1 MNLFQYTPQ
10 VYKGTQ
16 VDLPLDFIYK
26 QLETKQ
32 KEFDLQNAAVD
43 KAAENFLKINPG
55 MLTKDAYDRVKQ
67 QYLPQLE
74 KIRDTLVTTGNVSM
88 AAPELSRF
96 TMNLAADSE
105 VKNIME
111 DYALTQRY
119 NQALQ
124 EGKYTDKIFAGLRGP
139 DGTPRPQ
146 LGPGEMTS
154 SAYYAPMQF
163 TDPVKSILPEAE
175 KFKANVV
182 EDIRTNPNKYG
193 ILQTDSVTVEKVADE
208 EVRKFVNDRY
218 SSWRQDPQN
227 QGYFWNA
234 TNYKPQDYKPEQWNA
249 DVATPIS
256 NLLGYTKV
264 TQDRSF
270 YNIPTSTTNTNPS
283 KTSQGPG
290 SPENRESNNLLL
302 PSVYVNGRAEPFRNF
317 DNTASLS
324 SPDEMF
330 NEINNVNKKQAEA
343 FRIIT
348 GVTGING
355 AITPQ
360 NFNNVKDYYN
370 KFYRINDEGHLIRKD
385 IRELYTNPTP
395 EQMAAYN
402 NIPEITPELEGAF
415 NLFNNANVYR
425 TGLQNMWESITQGRN
440 ANPQTIATAKQNA
453 RQTAFNETAGAS
465 EGLPFVTNNN
475 YDLESIYRNA
485 LAYLNNNPSG
495 NLAGQAQS
503 FISKYENGVIN
514 KENYNKIFN
523 ERVKSNLVGTPEG
536 DVYKSFENL
545 KNRMARIEVTNLKEN
560 NELEKTLMP
569 FLMQNKS
576 NVRLMSTNENVWSTK
591 GGGEEFLA
599 SVPKDDKGN
608 LLYDNITTGFGLDP
622 ENGLVGVVSLNGKM
636 YEFDIDDTNYDQF
649 ITQGNNEVRTK
660 IRFYDQVYKSMQR
673 SANTAGDFTI
683 GNMNF
688 NFKTKGKNLATNPDF
703 KYRYNFGE
711 GEIET
716 TNLGDMYAAA
726 ARLSQR
732 DLDVKDASLKM
743 EYLKLQDWYET
754 QYRKINTYEQKQAL
768 DDVFQRKIKETTDQ
782 WEKQNSQTVT
792 IGKDV
797 GKKKQWTAR
806 PSNPLQ

>member
-88 AAPELSRF
+88 AAPELSKF

-175 KFKANVV
+175 KFKADVV

-234 TNYKPQDYKPEQWNA
+234 TNYKPQDYKPDQWNA

-270 YNIPTSTTNTNPS
+270 HNIPTPTTTTNST
-283 KTSQGPG
+283 KTSQGPT
-290 SPENRESNNLLL
+290 SPDNKESNNLLYTSTATGKAEVFRDFNNARSL
-302 PSVYVNGRAEPFRNF
+302 ENVDEAYAEINKVNG
-317 DNTASLS
+317 
-324 SPDEMF
+324 M
-330 NEINNVNKKQAEA
+330 QAES
-343 FRIIT
+343 FRFIANA
-348 GVTGING
+348 TGING

-360 NFNNVKDYYN
+360 NFKAVQDYHN
-370 KFYRINDEGHLIRKD
+370 KYYRLNDEGHLIKKS
-385 IRELYTNPTP
+385 IRELYTNPTS
-395 EQMAAYN
+395 EQVAAYN
-402 NIPEITPELEGAF
+402 NIPEITPELEEAF

-425 TGLQNMWESITQGRN
+425 TGAQNMLEN
-440 ANPQTIATAKQNA
+440 VNPSNKPINYQTITNA
-453 RQTAFNETAGAS
+453 RQKAGLDAFNSTAGAS
-465 EGLPFVTNNN
+465 DGLPFVTNNN
-475 YDLESIYRNA
+475 YNLNDIYQNA
-485 LAYLNNNPSG
+485 LNYLNSNPTG
-495 NLAGQAQS
+495 NLAGQAKT
-503 FISKYENGVIN
+503 FITKYENGTIDKDTYNQKV
-514 KENYNKIFN
+514 KENI
-523 ERVKSNLVGTPEG
+523 KSNLIGTPEG
-536 DVYKSFENL
+536 ESYQAFENL
-545 KNRMARIEVTNLKEN
+545 KNRLAQIEITNLKEN
-560 NELEKTLMP
+560 DELEKMLIPSLM
-569 FLMQNKS
+569 MNRS
-576 NVRLMSTNENVWSTK
+576 NVRLMSTNENVWSTD
-591 GGGEEFLA
+591 GGEEFLA

-608 LLYDNITTGFGLDP
+608 IDYKSMTTGFGLDP
-622 ENGLVGVVSLNGKM
+622 ENGLVGVVSMNGKI
-636 YEFDIDDTNYDQF
+636 YEFDIDNTNYDQF
-649 ITQGNNEVRTK
+649 ITQGNPEIKTK
-660 IRFYDQVYKSMQR
+660 IRFYDQVYRSMKR
-673 SANTAGDFTI
+673 SSNTAGNFTI
-683 GNMNF
+683 GNINF
-688 NFKTKGKNLATNPDF
+688 NFKTKASDLAKDPKFNY
-703 KYRYNFGE
+703 KYNFGE

-716 TNLGDMYAAA
+716 NNLGDVYSAATRIA
-726 ARLSQR
+726 QR
-732 DLDVKDASLKM
+732 DIDVKDATLQM
-743 EYLKLQDWYET
+743 EYRKLQSWYDDK
-754 QYRKINTYEQKQAL
+754 YRQINTWQQKEAL
-768 DDVFQRKIKETTDQ
+768 DAEFQRKLKETTDT
-782 WEKQNSQTVT
+782 WEKNNSQTIT